1 MFESTAPFAL
11 FDYFRVPYNVA
22 ESRREDVPGTA
33 RLVAREGA
41 ATLWWPTRG
50 DLPSALDH
58 RGSFVLNST
67 PLFGR
72 VVAEAQMRA
81 WLHRNGRS
89 WRKAHLLRTAEGK
102 EVSAVWKRDDGSVFL
117 PFDPAEVIENFWTE
131 RYQRLLDSPARARA
145 SAFARRGY
153 YRTRHLVPRDLQM
166 SLRRSF
172 SRLQAK
178 AQFPRWP
185 IEPALHDLYRF
196 LFGLVADLAG
206 RPIPLI
212 AAWPKGHSWA
222 LVLTHDVE
230 KRVGYANLGRLL
242 QVELDAGYRSSWN
255 FVPQRDYDVESDIL
269 EKLRD
274 MGFEIGV
281 HGLLHDGRDV
291 SSAAMLRRRLPLI
304 RLYADRWQATGFRS
318 PATLRS
324 AELMPRMGFD
334 YDSSY
339 SDTAPF
345 EPQPGGCC
353 TWLPYM
359 LEDLV
364 ELPITLPQDH
374 TIFELLGHRDETM
387 WLQKA
392 RFLREHG
399 GMALVL
405 THPDYLGNPHL
416 LPSYQRLLEEFR
428 SDSSAWKA
436 LPSDVSSWWR
446 RRSQSR
452 LEQVD
457 GEWQVVGPV
466 RGEAA
471 VEFAPAPDAPL
482 PRADAQRRGA
492 AQAARL

>member
-11 FDYFRVPYNVA
+11 FDYFRVPYAVA
-22 ESRREDVPGTA
+22 ESRREDAPGIA
-33 RLVAREGA
+33 RLVARDG
-41 ATLWWPTRG
+41 ATLSWPTRHA
-50 DLPSALDH
+50 LASALGH
-58 RGSFVLNST
+58 RGSFVLNSM

-89 WRKAHLLRTAEGK
+89 WRKAYLLRTAEGK

-117 PFDPAEVIENFWTE
+117 PFDAAEVIGNFWTE
-131 RYQRLLDSPARARA
+131 RYQRVLDSPGRARA
-145 SAFARRGY
+145 SAFARHSY
-153 YRTRHLVPRDLQM
+153 YRTRHLLPRDLQM

-178 AQFPRWP
+178 SPFPRWP
-185 IEPALHDLYRF
+185 IETALHDLYRF
-196 LFGLVADLAG
+196 LFGLVADLTG
-206 RPIPLI
+206 SPVPLI
-212 AAWPKGHSWA
+212 GAWPNGRSWA

-230 KRVGYANLGRLL
+230 KQAGYANLGPLL
-242 QVELDAGYRSSWN
+242 QIELDAGYRSSWN
-255 FVPQRDYDVESDIL
+255 FVPRRDYDVESDVL

-274 MGFEIGV
+274 LGFEIGV

-291 SSAAMLRRRLPLI
+291 SSAAVLRRRLPLI
-304 RLYADRWQATGFRS
+304 RSYAERWQATGFRS

-324 AELMPRMGFD
+324 AELMPLLGFD

-359 LEDLV
+359 LENLV

-374 TIFELLGHRDETM
+374 TLFELLHHRDETL
-387 WLQKA
+387 WVQKA

-405 THPDYLGNPHL
+405 THPDYVGNPHL
-416 LPSYQRLLEEFR
+416 LRSYQRLLEEFR

-452 LEQVD
+452 LEKVN
-457 GEWQVVGPV
+457 GEWHVVGPLH
-466 RGEAA
+466 GEAK
-471 VEFAPAPDAPL
+471 VEFAPAPGEPM
-482 PRADAQRRGA
+482 PRAEVQREGEA
-492 AQAARL
+492 